1 MTPATST
8 TTSRPASATTGP
20 GLDSC
25 VRALRTGDVLVVWKL
40 DRLGRTLAHLVNTV
54 QDLSARGVGLRVLT
68 GQGAQID
75 TTTATDREVLNLGAR
90 LDAIE
95 KKILA
100 RLDQQVNAM
109 TGRLERI
116 ECKVDGLDAQI
127 LPAGTDADTGSTRTA
142 R

>member
-1 MTPATST
+1 M
-8 TTSRPASATTGP
+8 
-20 GLDSC
+20 
-25 VRALRTGDVLVVWKL
+25 
-40 DRLGRTLAHLVNTV
+40 
-54 QDLSARGVGLRVLT
+54 
-68 GQGAQID
+68 
-75 TTTATDREVLNLGAR
+75 TDREVLNLGAR

-127 LPAGTDADTGSTRTA
+127 LPAGTDADTGPA
-142 R
+142 RVDVCGSAGPKLKGSRAPGRPVLGRPGINRAMW

>member
-75 TTTATDREVLNLGAR
+75 TTTATDREVRNLG
-90 LDAIE
+90 
-95 KKILA
+95 A

>member
-1 MTPATST
+1 MPACRKRPFT
-8 TTSRPASATTGP
+8 TRADRLRPRLEGGRLPVAGLQRDALQAAGVDAGHAYHDFASGVRDDRP

-75 TTTATDREVLNLGAR
+75 TTTAA
-90 LDAIE
+90 
-95 KKILA
+95 
-100 RLDQQVNAM
+100 
-109 TGRLERI
+109 GRSR
-116 ECKVDGLDAQI
+116 CRKPRCGW
-127 LPAGTDADTGSTRTA
+127 PRP